1 MNNQKNV
8 SNKLLK
14 LLDKLMQNKIYGS
27 IEVYFEAGEI
37 TQVTQRI
44 INKISRSNKKAVVE
58 RVASNKK
65 VSNGHSQI
73 SRTDFSETITE
84 I

>member
-1 MNNQKNV
+1 MNSQKNV

-14 LLDKLMQNKIYGS
+14 LLDRLMQKKTYGS
-27 IEVYFEAGEI
+27 IEIYFEAGEI

-44 INKISRSNKKAVVE
+44 INKIIRTNKKQLIN
-58 RVASNKK
+58 RVASNKR
-65 VSNGHSQI
+65 VSREHNQI
-73 SRTDFSETITE
+73 SRTEFSETITE

>member
-1 MNNQKNV
+1 MDNQKNV

-44 INKISRSNKKAVVE
+44 INKIGRGNKKPLV
-58 RVASNKK
+58 KK
-65 VSNGHSQI
+65 SVSGVSPQI
-73 SRTDFSETITE
+73 SRSEFSETVTE